1 MYILLVRVFGAHEKK
16 WLVLYLSLGWGET
29 MNMYVRTYV
38 HLHTHECFVTVH
50 AVIHSL
56 CVSSQYLLC
65 CTLILYL
72 KCKFKNLWDNTRI
85 PDYDGY
91 CCTHL
96 AQIL

>member
-38 HLHTHECFVTVH
+38 HLHTHECFVIVH

-56 CVSSQYLLC
+56 KCIKPISFV
-65 CTLILYL
+65 LYID
-72 KCKFKNLWDNTRI
+72 FVFEM
-85 PDYDGY
+85 
-91 CCTHL
+91 
-96 AQIL
+96 